1 MVIFTGQSGLP
12 TISMGKLHFCL
23 NPPRILTAFS
33 KLTPEEEIVRFRQA
47 QLNCIHE
54 LSQLH
59 KRAVE
64 RIGPQ
69 QAHVFMIYAMMVEDS
84 VYVDMVHT
92 YIKTQKMTAEYA
104 VSMTGEYFTAAFSEL
119 EDEYMRARGEDVCN
133 VCKHLVHN
141 LISFRE
147 LRDTLDEPAILLD
160 NEFSPGRILNMERD
174 KVIALVAKRGSI
186 YTHAAQ
192 MTRILGIPAA
202 AQMDVPPIYE
212 GHPAILDSFDGKLYV
227 DPVPE
232 VVREMTEKMN
242 ASSLRQPI
250 LA

>member
-1 MVIFTGQSGLP
+1 MVIFTGQPGIP

-23 NPPRILTAFS
+23 NPPRVLTAFS

-54 LSQLH
+54 LSQMH
-59 KRAVE
+59 KRAID
-64 RIGPQ
+64 RMGPQ
-69 QAHVFMIYAMMVEDS
+69 QAHVFLIYAMMVEDS

-104 VSMTGEYFTAAFSEL
+104 VSMTGEYFTAAFSDL
-119 EDEYMRARGEDVCN
+119 EDEYMRARGEDIYN

-141 LISFRE
+141 LIGFRE
-147 LRDTLDEPAILLD
+147 VRDTLDEPAILLD
-160 NEFSPGRILNMERD
+160 NEFSPERILNMERD

-186 YTHAAQ
+186 YSHAAQ
-192 MTRILGIPAA
+192 MTRVLGIPAA

-212 GHPAILDSFDGKLYV
+212 GHFAILDGFEGKLYV

-232 VVREMTEKMN
+232 FIMRMKERLSP
-242 ASSLRQPI
+242 SSCGRMVP
-250 LA
+250 A

>member
-1 MVIFTGQSGLP
+1 MIIFTGQPGIP
-12 TISMGKLHFCL
+12 AISMGKLHFCL
-23 NPPRILTAFS
+23 NPPRMLTAFS
-33 KLTPEEEIVRFRQA
+33 RLRPEEELVRFRQA

-64 RIGPQ
+64 LVGPS
-69 QAHVFMIYAMMVEDS
+69 QATVFMIYAMMVEDS

-92 YIKTQKMTAEYA
+92 YIKTQNMTAEYA
-104 VSMTGEYFTAAFSEL
+104 ISMTGEYFAAAFSDL
-119 EDEYMRARGEDVCN
+119 EDEYMRARGEDVFN

-141 LISFRE
+141 LIDFRE
-147 LRDTLDEPAILLD
+147 VRDTLDEPAILLD

-192 MTRILGIPAA
+192 LTKALGIPAA
-202 AQMDVPPIYE
+202 AQMNVPPIYE
-212 GHPAILDSFDGKLYV
+212 GHFAILDGCEGKLYI

-232 VVREMTEKMN
+232 IVQEMTEKRS
-242 ASSLRQPI
+242 ACSLRQAAP
-250 LA
+250 A